1 MNDFE
6 AGPNFLSKFA
16 SQRRFFPSRGSGSAY
31 SFAATAA
38 QVAAM
43 LLFLS
48 PVLAAPRM
56 ANAQQNDPEP
66 FTFVVVAD
74 TQTDGGGSSIN
85 WDVLP
90 QMIQDMN
97 THNPAFGLFVGDLV
111 GGSYSL
117 ATTRAAWEDF
127 LSATDAFTGVRLPIP
142 GNHDVYPGS
151 GTFDEV
157 EDTFDWLPTDD
168 APAGE
173 EGVSYYIDHEN
184 VRFIGITS
192 DQEVGSSSRVSTQGL
207 TWLDDKLVD
216 AEQLG
221 LDHTIVF
228 NHHPVSFSSD
238 NNLGGTSGAFWQTLV
253 TNDASA
259 VFSGHWHRYQPS
271 QPGAGGDS
279 WETII
284 GTGGGAEYS
293 PTRPYQQVFGFG
305 VGEVDGDLLVM
316 SFYGDADGDGAYDDL
331 LDSYVVSWPTTAGG
345 VSQEPH
351 GLIARYSF
359 EGGVADEDAPEP
371 LGRGLH
377 ATLEGGATVG
387 SGGVSGEALW
397 LSGSQDYAEAGAI
410 DDYVL
415 SINGDLTLSLW
426 TRVDSL
432 GWGTWAN
439 TLIAY
444 ATNDYYTEDEETNY
458 SYWLNITDEF
468 SGRYLHFYWEYSNG
482 NNVSVYSS
490 VPADF
495 ELDTWHHI
503 AAVRDAEAMEV
514 LFYLDGVQVGNAVSF
529 ANLPT
534 GGGRGM
540 LYLGSD
546 TVDNVGYGY
555 EISGALD
562 EVCIYDEALGP
573 DSVAALYGL
582 DDCANHGSNALVQAV
597 STASD
602 GGTYALSIIVLMLGV
617 AWYALR
623 PKAAPQDRIN

>member
-1 MNDFE
+1 MDRTHRMIG
-6 AGPNFLSKFA
+6 ALSLSPFRDLA
-16 SQRRFFPSRGSGSAY
+16 AC
-31 SFAATAA
+31 SFAVRAA

-43 LLFLS
+43 LLFLI
-48 PVLAAPRM
+48 PVVAAPRF
-56 ANAQQNDPEP
+56 ANAQPNEAEP
-66 FTFVVVAD
+66 FTFVVVGD

-85 WDVLP
+85 WDVVP

-97 THNPAFGLFVGDLV
+97 THDPAFGLFVGDLV

-117 ATTRAAWEDF
+117 ATTRVAWEDF
-127 LSATDAFTGVRLPIP
+127 LAATDAFTGVRLPIP

-151 GTFDEV
+151 GTFDAFR
-157 EDTFDWLPTDD
+157 DTFDWLPTDD

-207 TWLDDKLVD
+207 AWLDDKLAE

-228 NHHPVSFSSD
+228 THHPVSFSSD
-238 NNLGGTSGAFWQTLV
+238 NNLGGTSGDFWQTLV
-253 TNDASA
+253 TNGASA

-271 QPGAGGDS
+271 RLGAGGNS

-284 GTGGGAEYS
+284 GTGGGARYS
-293 PTRPYQQVFGFG
+293 PTRPYQQIFGFG

-316 SFYGDADGDGAYDDL
+316 SFYGDADDDGAYDDL
-331 LDSYVVSWPTTAGG
+331 LDRYVVSWPETPSG

-359 EGGVADEDAPEP
+359 DSGTADEDAPEP

-377 ATLEGGATVG
+377 ATPHGGATVAM
-387 SGGVSGEALW
+387 GGVDGDALW
-397 LSGSQDYAEAGAI
+397 LSGNQDYAEAGAI

-432 GWGTWAN
+432 GWGTWTN

-458 SYWLNITDEF
+458 SYWLNVTDEA

-482 NNVSVYSS
+482 YNVSVYSS
-490 VPADF
+490 VPMDF
-495 ELDTWHHI
+495 DLDTWHHI

-514 LFYLDGVQVGNAVSF
+514 LFYLDGVQVGDPVSF
-529 ANLPT
+529 VNLPT

-540 LYLGSD
+540 LYFGSD
-546 TVDNVGYGY
+546 TVDNIGFGY

-562 EVCIYDEALGP
+562 EVCIYDEALGAE
-573 DSVAALYGL
+573 SVAALHGL
-582 DDCANHGSNALVQAV
+582 DDCANHGSNAAVAVV
-597 STASD
+597 STSGDTAA
-602 GGTYALSIIVLMLGV
+602 YVLSIIGLMLGV
-617 AWYALR
+617 VWYALR
-623 PKAAPQDRIN
+623 SEPAAPSQSP